1 MPNLIREIRQVLL
14 VDYYRCASGKHF
26 VFADGVIVSN
36 VDGKLHVASEDVT
49 YILKHIAGVVIVA
62 YKVIVE

>member
-1 MPNLIREIRQVLL
+1 M